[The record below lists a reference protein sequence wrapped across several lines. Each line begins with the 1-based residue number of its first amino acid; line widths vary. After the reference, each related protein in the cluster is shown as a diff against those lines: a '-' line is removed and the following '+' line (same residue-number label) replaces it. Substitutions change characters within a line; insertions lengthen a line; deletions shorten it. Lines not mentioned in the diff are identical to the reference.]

1 MDGMQFVTARGWED
15 LSYLIYSYEALS
27 IPVDEDIIHQFLQ
40 HEDIAKDVAAYYDL
54 YQKYRDEYDISRI
67 LTGEVKTSIFERL
80 FRASFDERLSCVEL
94 LTGGLHNYIAAA
106 MGKDRITTE
115 CYEFLKEYR
124 KGLGALTDNVS
135 AGAADAGNSSD
146 SESQSRTDSGS
157 DSWQL
162 WQQILSEK
170 DNAFALTEKTGLVS
184 PEDKKQH
191 LEVMELLREWTPDT
205 VASPKEA
212 FGQVKAGFDKLCEQ
226 RTDAISQASKALD
239 YSFTFME
246 DAFGEG
252 QEMVI
257 FVTELTMDSE
267 ISAFITEN
275 GCEKYF
281 QYNKTLLVGSRRA
294 AILKELNRD
303 DIYSDASAYEF

>member
-1 MDGMQFVTARGWED
+1 MTARGWED
-15 LSYLIYSYEALS
+15 LSYLIYSYESLS
-27 IPVDEDIIHQFLQ
+27 IPVEEDIIHQFLQ

-54 YQKYRDEYDISRI
+54 YQKYRDEYYISRI
-67 LTGEVKTSIFERL
+67 LTGEVKNSVFERL

-106 MGKDRITTE
+106 MEQDRITTE
-115 CYEFLKEYR
+115 CYAFLRQYQKGLKELLSAETENTGQD
-124 KGLGALTDNVS
+124 KTMAVSGNVS
-135 AGAADAGNSSD
+135 D
-146 SESQSRTDSGS
+146 TPSGS
-157 DSWQL
+157 AAWNL
-162 WQQILSEK
+162 WQQMLS
-170 DNAFALTEKTGLVS
+170 DRDASFTLTEKTGLVS
-184 PEDKKQH
+184 AEDKKQH
-191 LEVMELLREWTPDT
+191 LSIMQLLREWTPDT
-205 VASPKEA
+205 VAAPKEA
-212 FGQVKAGFDKLCEQ
+212 FGQVKNGFDHLCEQ
-226 RTDAISQASKALD
+226 RSEAVTTASKALD

-257 FVTELTMDSE
+257 FVTELTMDPE

-294 AILKELNRD
+294 AILNELNRD